1 MDDIKKII
9 ISLVLV
15 IGIITIGQLVE
26 VYNTQYVNLFIIIL
40 LISWVSFILHVF
52 KYMINWYRKDLSKR
66 TEDEV
71 ERRDSLS
78 DEELEEEDSSW
89 IPKLW

>member
-1 MDDIKKII
+1 MDDIKNII
-9 ISLVLV
+9 ISLVLI

-40 LISWVSFILHVF
+40 LILWVSFMIQVF
-52 KYMINWYRKDLSKR
+52 KYMIDWYRKDLLKR

-78 DEELEEEDSSW
+78 DEELEDEDSSW

>member
-26 VYNTQYVNLFIIIL
+26 IYNTQYVNLFIILL
-40 LISWVSFILHVF
+40 LISWISFIVHFF
-52 KYMINWYRKDLSKR
+52 KYMINWYQKDLSKR

-71 ERRDSLS
+71 ERRESLS
-78 DEELEEEDSSW
+78 DEELEAEDSSW